1 MTDSNPSSASP
12 ASGCCTPSGGACCPP
27 GCCPS
32 PCCCPCAPRIAKLE
46 KTVCRIRTGLLIA
59 LGVLV
64 LLIGIAIGKGG
75 DRREMR
81 EEFRVIERHGPGPM
95 GGPMHGPMGGGP
107 RRDRG
112 DDRRDEGRDDRRDN

>member
-1 MTDSNPSSASP
+1 
-12 ASGCCTPSGGACCPP
+12 
-27 GCCPS
+27 
-32 PCCCPCAPRIAKLE
+32 
-46 KTVCRIRTGLLIA
+46 VCRIRTGLLIA

-81 EEFRVIERHGPGPM
+81 EEYRVIERHGPGPM

-112 DDRRDEGRDDRRDN
+112 DDRWDEGRDDRRDDRRDN